1 MNTKEN
7 RQKLATAYFC
17 RAYLNIHGFLSDAE
31 NEKVHKRIRKFQLK
45 EKIIITESQLMS
57 SECIYD
63 DEAKEY

>member
-7 RQKLATAYFC
+7 RKKLATAYFC

-45 EKIIITESQLMS
+45 EKNNNNGITTDVFRMY
-57 SECIYD
+57 I
-63 DEAKEY
+63 